1 MFTAAQIHLE
11 LHFLYRAAHRK
22 TLISILIVAGQRP
35 TFYHCNTQTNQDVIP
50 EQKKPTGADPKIPNL
65 YIHGVT
71 LRAADTKA
79 WPMVKSGVDVDFRTC
94 KIADADADVKD
105 C

>member
-1 MFTAAQIHLE
+1 
-11 LHFLYRAAHRK
+11 
-22 TLISILIVAGQRP
+22 LIVCCVHCYAVRLIIAFVDVNKTYLILSYKWLAVSCRSSAGQGKLAGQRP

-50 EQKKPTGADPKIPNL
+50 EPTGADPKIPNL

-79 WPMVKSGVDVDFRTC
+79 WP
-94 KIADADADVKD
+94 IW
-105 C
+105 